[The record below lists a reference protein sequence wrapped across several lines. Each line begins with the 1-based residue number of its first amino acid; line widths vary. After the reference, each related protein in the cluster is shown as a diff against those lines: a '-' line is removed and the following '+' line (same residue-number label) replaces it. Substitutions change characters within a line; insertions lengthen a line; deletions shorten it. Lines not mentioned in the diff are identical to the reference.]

1 MINLNF
7 QNNLLK
13 WYEENK
19 RLLPWRETHDP
30 YKIWVSEIMLQ
41 QTQVKTVIDYYN
53 RFIKVFPNVE
63 TLSKATEDDMHRLWQ
78 GLGYYSRA
86 DKMMLCAKEIVEK
99 HSGRFPKSYKVMLSL
114 PGIGPY
120 TAGAV
125 LSIAYNMMFPAVD
138 GNVMRVISR
147 QFNIHEDI
155 SIPKTRKVFE
165 EKVQSILPTDVR
177 HFNQALMELGALIC
191 TPKNPKC
198 NECPAMDSCIGYK
211 ENHVDMLP
219 IKTKKTK
226 KTSHQ
231 MAVAYVRYN
240 SLVMITK
247 RPNQGILA
255 NLWGLPILE
264 ISSKDNAV
272 KELMH
277 MLQEVY
283 GLDIE
288 YMNKKNESKHIFTH
302 RIWQMQLF
310 EFKGK
315 NKAEIDYPNVK
326 WISEDE
332 IKNFH
337 FPTAFKKLVLG

>member
-7 QNNLLK
+7 QDNLLK
-13 WYEENK
+13 WYEINK
-19 RLLPWRETHDP
+19 RLLPWRETQDP

-63 TLSKATEDDMHRLWQ
+63 ALSKATEDEMHRLWQ

-86 DKMMLCAKEIVEK
+86 DKMMLCAKEVVKNHE
-99 HSGRFPKSYKVMLSL
+99 GQFPKDHKDMLSL

-125 LSIAYNMMFPAVD
+125 LSIAYNMPFPAVD

-147 QFNIHEDI
+147 QFNIQEDI
-155 SIPKTRKVFE
+155 SIPRTRKVFE
-165 EKVQSILPTDVR
+165 EKVQSILPKDVR

-198 NECPAMDSCIGYK
+198 EICPVVNSCVGYK
-211 ENHVDMLP
+211 AKNVELLP

-226 KTSHQ
+226 KTNHI
-231 MAVAYVRYN
+231 MAVAYVKCEDQI
-240 SLVMITK
+240 MITK

-255 NLWGLPILE
+255 NLWGFPIIE
-264 ISSKDNAV
+264 VHSKDEAL
-272 KELMH
+272 KEMVNE
-277 MLQEVY
+277 LQEIY
-283 GLDIE
+283 GLEVE
-288 YMNKKNESKHIFTH
+288 YIAEKNQAKHIFTH
-302 RIWQMQLF
+302 RIWEMQFF

-315 NKAEIDYPNVK
+315 NKVMIDFPNVK
-326 WISEDE
+326 WLPEDE
-332 IKNFH
+332 IKDFH
-337 FPTAFKKLVLG
+337 FPTAFKKLVSN